1 MVDWYPWLEKEYST
15 YRLLRGMS
23 EDPNLGQPLYGQG
36 GLDSF
41 GLVDFIMHIED
52 ALFRDYQRSL
62 VLADH
67 QGLASARSPFR
78 TLPAMAAY
86 LQARL
91 EESLAS

>member
-1 MVDWYPWLEKEYST
+1 
-15 YRLLRGMS
+15 
-23 EDPNLGQPLYGQG
+23 
-36 GLDSF
+36 
-41 GLVDFIMHIED
+41 MHIED

-91 EESLAS
+91 NESQQP

>member
-1 MVDWYPWLEKEYST
+1 MVDWYPWLEKEYRT

-23 EDPNLGQPLYGQG
+23 EDPNLGQQLYGQG

-91 EESLAS
+91 DESQQT